1 METMYNS
8 VDATPFQLLQLEEM
22 QSKEVATTDV
32 TSSSES
38 ELIVTNIE
46 PSSEEALSPSEQVIT
61 LPTLLPDSAEGS
73 NNCIAP

>member
-32 TSSSES
+32 TSSES